1 MVRLHSGPLFLSLH
15 LPGAD
20 EPIVRLRVDAARF
33 WLLSTVTVLLQPPG
47 CHIGRQ
53 FTSVSDA
60 MGQMARF
67 LPEYMRG
74 SLRYMEYLRAYA
86 WSVSLTTS
94 CWKTYHARPTED
106 LRAWSNTHHDKPRC

>member
-74 SLRYMEYLRAYA
+74 SLRYI
-86 WSVSLTTS
+86 WST
-94 CWKTYHARPTED
+94 CAPT
-106 LRAWSNTHHDKPRC
+106 RGR